1 MTFSLHSPH
10 WQVPIKGIGENWPAT
25 GDLRS
30 RVDSGRSYDYRGPTV
45 KILVVGSGGREHAL
59 VWRLRQ
65 SPEVEKIWCAPGNGG
80 TAGVDENCA
89 ESAAECAS
97 VNADDVHAL
106 VALAERLK
114 PDLTVVGPEGPLVAG
129 IRDKFECRRMRLVGP
144 SRLDARLEG
153 SKIFAKE
160 FMGRH
165 RIPTATL
172 YGTFES
178 CSEAIRALDAVD
190 WPVVV
195 KADGL
200 CGGKGVLVAETRA
213 EAEDF
218 IRRLMGKHELGP
230 GGSRVLLETALKGE
244 ELSFI
249 VLTDG
254 RSFLQMA
261 PTRDHKRVFDGD
273 LGPNTGGMGAYTVD
287 GMISPEIESII
298 LDKIVRPTIAG
309 LSEEGLPYKGFLYF
323 GLMLTADGPLVLE
336 YNCRMGDPET
346 QPLMMR
352 MDFDLAVAL
361 DAVASRKLAAF
372 KPAWKSGASAC
383 VVMTS
388 GGYPGPCETGKRIEG
403 LAEAGALPGVAV
415 FHAGTRRDGDSI
427 LTSGGRVLGV
437 TAMAGNL
444 EQAICKAYE
453 AVDKIHFAG
462 AHYRTDIGA
471 KGVSKSRAAG
481 EIPRG

>member
-1 MTFSLHSPH
+1 MN
-10 WQVPIKGIGENWPAT
+10 GILGMWPT
-25 GDLRS
+25 PGNSRS
-30 RVDSGRSYDYRGPTV
+30 RVDSGRSYDYLGATV

-59 VWRLRQ
+59 VWKLRQ
-65 SPEVEKIWCAPGNGG
+65 SLIVEKIWCAPGNGG
-80 TAGVDENCA
+80 TAGVDENSA
-89 ESAAECAS
+89 ENLAECAS
-97 VNADDVHAL
+97 VNVDDLNAI

-144 SRLDARLEG
+144 SRRDARLEG

-165 RIPTATL
+165 RIPTPTL

-178 CSEAIRALDAVD
+178 CAEAIRALDAVD

-200 CGGKGVLVAETRA
+200 CGGKGVLVAETRG

-218 IRRLMGKHELGP
+218 IRRLMGKHELGQ
-230 GGSRVLLETALKGE
+230 GGSRILLETALQGE

-254 RSFLQMA
+254 RSFIPMA
-261 PTRDHKRVFDGD
+261 PTRDHKRIFDGD
-273 LGPNTGGMGAYTVD
+273 RGPNTGGMGAYTVD
-287 GMISPEIESII
+287 GMISPETESII

-309 LSEEGLPYKGFLYF
+309 LSEEGLPYTGFLYF
-323 GLMLTADGPLVLE
+323 GLMLTANGPQVLE

-352 MDFDLAVAL
+352 MDFDLAAAL
-361 DAVASRKLAAF
+361 EAVACRKLATF
-372 KPAWKSGASAC
+372 KPAWKPGASAC
-383 VVMTS
+383 LVMTS
-388 GGYPGPCETGKRIEG
+388 GGYPGPFETGKRIEG
-403 LAEAGALPGVAV
+403 LEEASALPDVAI
-415 FHAGTRRDGDSI
+415 FHAGTKRDGDSFV
-427 LTSGGRVLGV
+427 TSGGRVLGV
-437 TAMAGNL
+437 TAMAGTL
-444 EQAICKAYE
+444 EQAICKAYN
-453 AVDKIHFAG
+453 AVGKIHFAG

-471 KGVSKSRAAG
+471 KGVTKSRTAG
-481 EIPRG
+481 DIPRG

>member
-1 MTFSLHSPH
+1 
-10 WQVPIKGIGENWPAT
+10 
-25 GDLRS
+25 
-30 RVDSGRSYDYRGPTV
+30 
-45 KILVVGSGGREHAL
+45 VVGSGGREHAL
-59 VWRLRQ
+59 VWKLRQ
-65 SPEVEKIWCAPGNGG
+65 SPLVEKIWCAPGNGG
-80 TAGVDENCA
+80 TAGVDEN
-89 ESAAECAS
+89 SAQSNAECAS
-97 VNADDVHAL
+97 VNVDDVSAV

-114 PDLTVVGPEGPLVAG
+114 PDLTLVGPEGPLVAG

-144 SRLDARLEG
+144 SRRDARLEG

-160 FMGRH
+160 FMGRY
-165 RIPTATL
+165 RIPTPTL
-172 YGTFES
+172 YGTFDS
-178 CSEAIRALDAVD
+178 PGEAIRALDAVD

-200 CGGKGVLVAETRA
+200 CGGKGVLVAETRE
-213 EAEDF
+213 EAAAF
-218 IRRLMGKHELGP
+218 IRRLMEKHDLGQ

-254 RSFLQMA
+254 RTCVPMA

-273 LGPNTGGMGAYTVD
+273 KGPNTGGMGAYTVD
-287 GMISPEIESII
+287 GMISAEIESII

-309 LSEEGLPYKGFLYF
+309 LCEEGLPYMGFLYF

-336 YNCRMGDPET
+336 YNCRLGDPET

-352 MDFDLAVAL
+352 MDFDLAAAL
-361 DAVASRKLAAF
+361 DAVACRKLAAF

-388 GGYPGPCETGKRIEG
+388 SGYPGPFETGRKIEG
-403 LAEAGALPGVAV
+403 LDEVNALPDVAV
-415 FHAGTRRDGDSI
+415 FHAGTKRDGDS
-427 LTSGGRVLGV
+427 LVTSGGRVLGV
-437 TAMAGNL
+437 TAMAGSL
-444 EQAICKAYE
+444 DQAICKAYA
-453 AVDKIHFAG
+453 AVDKIHYEG

-471 KGVSKSRAAG
+471 KGVTKSRAAG
-481 EIPRG
+481 ELPRG